1 MIYILETHND
11 AAPEQRDQSSA
22 AQHSTRQCTAQNA
35 HEQRTQAAR
44 ALEAVAC
51 LILLTRRFPTANH
64 LVRESSL
71 VALPTLGCVNI

>member
-51 LILLTRRFPTANH
+51 L
-64 LVRESSL
+64 VDSSVSKSRAEGKFGG
-71 VALPTLGCVNI
+71 VAYSALR